1 MQDGCF
7 TYFQDWEKNVTE
19 LAMATFGLN
28 KISVLILE
36 MSKLLK
42 NISPLCLF
50 HLPVFSGKL
59 IPLENVRL
67 KRKIFSFVLN

>member
-28 KISVLILE
+28 KISVFILE

-42 NISPLCLF
+42 KHFPPSFISPAC
-50 HLPVFSGKL
+50 
-59 IPLENVRL
+59 
-67 KRKIFSFVLN
+67 VLR